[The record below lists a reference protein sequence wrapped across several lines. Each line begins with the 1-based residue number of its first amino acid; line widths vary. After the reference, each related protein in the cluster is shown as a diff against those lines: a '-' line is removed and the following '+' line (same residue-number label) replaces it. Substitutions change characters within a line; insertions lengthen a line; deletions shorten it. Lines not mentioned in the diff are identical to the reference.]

1 MIRVKKTIEEITSTY
16 PNHKILIAYNSIS
29 GCTYII
35 NSLDEELRRDCAMLC
50 SAKNSEIVEYYSDIT
65 NNQLPK
71 KISFMTCTYFVGIDI
86 SERFHLISVIN
97 SKKTHTVLSTDKLQ
111 QIAGRC
117 RDAEGLLSETII
129 YSTKAVLYDI
139 DPNNIENQVLEDA
152 QQLSI
157 FGTLYPI
164 LQEKFTS
171 NFYLFREEFDSKE
184 LIEGTAKRYYG
195 TSPVKILRKNVIGQ
209 LVPFFFNIDN
219 VRIQVELL
227 KTLFNQSFTLK
238 DKLVHE
244 GHHVDFQVYQETT
257 SISDAI
263 IEETDTQLE
272 ERNQSQQENIISR
285 LQEVSSLEERK
296 SLARRLHSECT
307 RKNAIFLEHFIE
319 LQEYVPFNTL
329 IEKLP
334 QFDKP
339 KSYNSFY
346 NYVLFWALEDNHSI
360 KGTIYRNFPLNAI
373 FTGNELTDKFNTIYS
388 GILGY
393 NELSPKQAIPLIKA
407 FCALSNRTS
416 KRVNGKPIG
425 AYKIISHNPFDFEAH
440 IEPLQRLSSSQDMRR
455 KFRFP

>member
-1 MIRVKKTIEEITSTY
+1 M
-16 PNHKILIAYNSIS
+16 
-29 GCTYII
+29 
-35 NSLDEELRRDCAMLC
+35 
-50 SAKNSEIVEYYSDIT
+50 
-65 NNQLPK
+65 
-71 KISFMTCTYFVGIDI
+71 
-86 SERFHLISVIN
+86 
-97 SKKTHTVLSTDKLQ
+97 
-111 QIAGRC
+111 
-117 RDAEGLLSETII
+117 
-129 YSTKAVLYDI
+129 
-139 DPNNIENQVLEDA
+139 
-152 QQLSI
+152 
-157 FGTLYPI
+157 
-164 LQEKFTS
+164 
-171 NFYLFREEFDSKE
+171 
-184 LIEGTAKRYYG
+184 
-195 TSPVKILRKNVIGQ
+195 
-209 LVPFFFNIDN
+209 
-219 VRIQVELL
+219 
-227 KTLFNQSFTLK
+227 
-238 DKLVHE
+238 VHE
-244 GHHVDFQVYQETT
+244 GHHVDFLVYQETT